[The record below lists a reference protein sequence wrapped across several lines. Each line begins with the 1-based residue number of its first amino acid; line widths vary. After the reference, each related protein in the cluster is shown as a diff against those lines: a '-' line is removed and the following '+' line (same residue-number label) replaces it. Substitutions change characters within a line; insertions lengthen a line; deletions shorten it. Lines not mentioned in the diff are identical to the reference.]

1 MAERPTTTVDVSWHG
16 GFKFVSR
23 DARGMTLTVDVPKED
38 GDEPDGFM
46 PGDMMLTSLVGC
58 SGVDIVEILR
68 KQRQQVTGI
77 DVRVTGVQEPDPPW
91 TWVEIRLE
99 YVVTGK
105 DVSEKA
111 VERAIRLSETKYCS
125 VGATLSGR
133 ARINSSFRIVEE

>member
-1 MAERPTTTVDVSWHG
+1 MDERPATTVDVSWEG
-16 GFKFVSR
+16 GFRFVSR
-23 DARGMTLTVDVPKED
+23 DARGRTLTVDVPQEE
-38 GDEPDGFM
+38 GDDSDGFM

-58 SGVDIVEILR
+58 SGVDIVGILR

-105 DVSEKA
+105 NVSEKA

-133 ARINSSFRIVEE
+133 ARISSTFRIVEE

>member
-1 MAERPTTTVDVSWHG
+1 MAERPTTTVDVSWQG

-133 ARINSSFRIVEE
+133 ASINSSFRIVEE

>member
-1 MAERPTTTVDVSWHG
+1 MAERSTTTVDVSWQG

-23 DARGMTLTVDVPKED
+23 DARGRSLTVDVPKED
-38 GDEPDGFM
+38 GEDADGFM

-105 DVSEKA
+105 NVSEKA

-133 ARINSSFRIVEE
+133 ARISSSFRIVEE